1 MLETKYQNFY
11 DQISKKISIKKIFTD
26 KLHTL
31 AYGTDAS
38 FYRLIPKIVIKTD
51 NAKEVQDI
59 IELSHSMNLS
69 ITFRAAGTSLSGQ
82 AISDSI
88 LIVTSRN
95 FSKFKISPDASFI
108 SLEPALTGAQ
118 VNGLLARYS
127 KKIGPDPASINAAM
141 IGGIAANNA
150 SGMCCGIS
158 QNSYKTLKSIKLI
171 FADGT
176 KLDSACEISKNEFRK
191 THGEFLKELK
201 SFSDDTKNNEE
212 LRAKI
217 ERKFKIKNTCG
228 YSLNALID
236 FEDEFEVLEHLII
249 GSEGTLAFIEE
260 ITYYTVE
267 DLKDKASALIYFK
280 DMKEACNAVT
290 KLKLAR
296 DAKTINIEAVELIDR
311 AGLAS
316 IENDSAMPSFIKD
329 FDENITALLIETR
342 AISDEQLDI
351 QTIQIEELL
360 KEFEVVKQIFFTKDV
375 AQYTLYWKIRK
386 GLFPAVGAVRKT
398 GTTVIIEDVAYPIE
412 HLAEATLELQELFKK
427 HGYKE
432 AIIFGHALE
441 GNFHFVFTQDFS
453 HKKEVKRYDDF
464 MNDVVHSVAVKYQG
478 SLKAEHGTGRNM
490 AAFVELEWG
499 SDAYMMM
506 KKIKNLFDPRGLL
519 NPGVI
524 INDDKEAHLK
534 NLKTLPATNPIV
546 DKCIECGFCEPTCPS
561 NELTL
566 SPRQRIVI
574 NREISRLEN
583 IGLYKEAKEYKK
595 LYQYDGIETCATCS
609 LCSSACPV
617 NIDTGSLT
625 KHLRAEQASESSKSI
640 ANFVANNFSST
651 LKGIRVGLHSANFI
665 HKVLGT
671 ASMETFTQTFRDLS
685 KNTLPKWTE
694 TMPKSTNI
702 DMYFEQKVS
711 DKKVVYFPSCI
722 TRSMGL
728 NSISKEEK
736 QLFTVT
742 VELLQ
747 KAGYQILFPH
757 NLSDLC
763 CGMPFSS
770 KGFKEAVQTK
780 SSQLE
785 EELLNISE
793 FGEYP
798 ILSDTSPCTKKM
810 MESFSHDLNIYEP
823 IEFALEFLTKDL
835 EFTAIN
841 EPITIHTTCSS
852 RKMGLEDK
860 FKKLAQLCS
869 TEVIIPSDV
878 KCCGFA
884 GDRGFNFPELNKS
897 ALRHLKEQTAGAKMA
912 FSTSKTCEIGLS
924 NESGLDYNSIF
935 YLVNKVTKS
944 KNI

>member
-95 FSKFKISPDASFI
+95 FSKFKIAPDASFI

-158 QNSYKTLKSIKLI
+158 QNSYKTLKSMKLI

-176 KLDSACEISKNEFRK
+176 KLDTACETSKNEFRK

-342 AISDEQLDI
+342 AVSDEQLDI
-351 QTIQIEELL
+351 QTMQIEELL
-360 KEFEVVKQIFFTKDV
+360 KKFEVVKQIFFTKDV

-694 TMPKSTNI
+694 TMPKGTNI

>member
-1 MLETKYQNFY
+1 MLESRYQKFY
-11 DQISKKISIKKIFTD
+11 DEISTKISKDKIFTD

-38 FYRLIPKIVIKTD
+38 FYRLIPKIVIKAD

-59 IELSHSMNLS
+59 IELSNSMNLS

-88 LIVTSRN
+88 LIITSRN
-95 FSKFKISPDASFI
+95 FSNFKIASDASFI
-108 SLEPALTGAQ
+108 SLQPALTGAQ
-118 VNGLLARYS
+118 ANGLLARYA

-158 QNSYKTLKSIKLI
+158 QNSYKTLKSMKLI

-176 KLDSACEISKNEFRK
+176 KLDTACNESKDAFK
-191 THGEFLKELK
+191 KSHKEFLEQLKEFSRETK
-201 SFSDDTKNNEE
+201 SNKE

-217 ERKFKIKNTCG
+217 EKKFKIKNTCG
-228 YSLNALID
+228 YSINALID
-236 FEDEFEVLEHLII
+236 FEDEFEILQHLII

-296 DAKTINIEAVELIDR
+296 DSNQIVVDAVELMDR
-311 AGLAS
+311 AALKS
-316 IENDSAMPSFIKD
+316 IENDPVMPKFIKD
-329 FDENITALLIETR
+329 FDDEVTALLIETR
-342 AISDEQLDI
+342 ALNDEKLDI
-351 QTIQIEELL
+351 QIKQIEELL
-360 KEFEVVKQIFFTKDV
+360 KEFEVKRKIYFTKDEEE
-375 AQYTLYWKIRK
+375 YTLYWKIRK
-386 GLFPAVGAVRKT
+386 GLFPAVGAVRVT

-412 HLAEATLELQELFKK
+412 CLAEATLELQELFRK
-427 HGYKE
+427 YDYSE
-432 AIIFGHALE
+432 ALIFGHALE

-453 HKKEVKRYDDF
+453 DAKEIKRYDDL
-464 MNDVVHSVAVKYQG
+464 MNEVVNSVALKYQG

-490 AAFVELEWG
+490 AAFVEVEWG
-499 SDAYMMM
+499 LDAYIMM
-506 KKIKNLFDPRGLL
+506 KKIKSLFDPKGLL

-534 NLKTLPATNPIV
+534 NLKTLPATNEIV

-566 SPRQRIVI
+566 TPRQRIVI
-574 NREISRLEN
+574 NREISRLEHLGN
-583 IGLYKEAKEYKK
+583 EKEANEYKK

-617 NIDTGSLT
+617 KIDTGSLT
-625 KHLRAEQASESSKSI
+625 KHLRAEQLTPAAKSI
-640 ANFVANNFSST
+640 ANFLANNFSTT
-651 LKGIRVGLHSANFI
+651 LKGVRFGLHSANFI

-671 ASMETFTQTFRDLS
+671 ASMETFTKTMRDLS
-685 KNTLPKWTE
+685 RKSLPKWSI
-694 TMPKSTNI
+694 TMPKGTNI
-702 DMYFEQKVS
+702 NLHFEQKIR

-728 NSISKEEK
+728 NDISKEEK
-736 QLFTVT
+736 QLFDVT
-742 VELLQ
+742 VEILQ
-747 KAGYQILFPH
+747 KAGYQIIFPKD
-757 NLSDLC
+757 LSNLC

-770 KGFKEAVQTK
+770 KGFIEASNTK

-785 EELLNISE
+785 DALLYASE

-798 ILSDTSPCTKKM
+798 ILCDTSPCTKKM
-810 MESFSHDLNIYEP
+810 MESFSHKLNIYEP

-860 FKKLAQLCS
+860 FKKLANLCS
-869 TEVIIPSDV
+869 TTVIIPSDV

-897 ALRHLKEQTAGAKMA
+897 ALRYLKEQTTGAKMA

-924 NESGLDYNSIF
+924 DESGLDYNSIF
-935 YLVNKVTKS
+935 YLVNQVTKA
-944 KNI
+944 KNL

>member
-95 FSKFKISPDASFI
+95 FSKFKIAPDASFI

-158 QNSYKTLKSIKLI
+158 QNSYKTLKSMKLI

-176 KLDSACEISKNEFRK
+176 KLDTACETSKNEFRK

-201 SFSDDTKNNEE
+201 SFSDDTKNNKE

-342 AISDEQLDI
+342 AINDEQLDI

-694 TMPKSTNI
+694 TMPKGTNI

>member
-1 MLETKYQNFY
+1 MLESKYQDFY
-11 DQISKKISIKKIFTD
+11 NQIINKISKKKIFTD

-59 IELSHSMNLS
+59 IELSNSMNLS

-88 LIVTSRN
+88 LIITSRN
-95 FSKFKISPDASFI
+95 FSNFKIADDVSYI
-108 SLEPALTGAQ
+108 SLQPALTGAQ

-158 QNSYKTLKSIKLI
+158 QNSYKTLKSMKLI
-171 FADGT
+171 FGDGS
-176 KLDSACEISKNEFRK
+176 KLDTGCEESKNSFRK
-191 THGEFLKELK
+191 THADFLKELK

-236 FEDEFEVLEHLII
+236 FSDEFEILEHLII

-267 DLKDKASALIYFK
+267 DLKDKASSLIYFK
-280 DMKEACNAVT
+280 DMNEACSAVT
-290 KLKLAR
+290 KLKLAK
-296 DAKTINIEAVELIDR
+296 DANKINVEAVELMDR
-311 AGLAS
+311 AGLKS
-316 IENDSAMPSFIKD
+316 IEQDPAMPAFIKD
-329 FDENITALLIETR
+329 FDENVTALLIETR

-351 QTIQIEELL
+351 QTAQIEELL
-360 KEFEVVKQIFFTKDV
+360 KEFSVVRDIYFTKDV
-375 AQYTLYWKIRK
+375 AEYTLYWKIRK
-386 GLFPAVGAVRKT
+386 GLFPAVGAVRVT

-412 HLAEATLELQELFKK
+412 CLADATLELQDLFKK
-427 HGYKE
+427 HGYSE
-432 AIIFGHALE
+432 ALIFGHALE

-453 HKKEVKRYDDF
+453 DPKEVKRYDDF
-464 MNDVVHSVAVKYQG
+464 MNDVVFSVAVKYQG

-490 AAFVELEWG
+490 AAFIEVEWG
-499 SDAYMMM
+499 HDAYVMM
-506 KKIKNLFDPRGLL
+506 KKIKSLFDPKGLL

-534 NLKTLPATNPIV
+534 NLKTLPATNEIV

-561 NELTL
+561 NEITLT
-566 SPRQRIVI
+566 PRQRIVI
-574 NREISRLEN
+574 NREISRLEA
-583 IGLYKEAKEYKK
+583 IGNHKEAKEYKD

-609 LCSSACPV
+609 LCSTTCPV
-617 NIDTGSLT
+617 KIDTGSLT
-625 KHLRAEQASESSKSI
+625 KHLRAEQISNTGKSI
-640 ANFVANNFSST
+640 ANFVANNFSTT
-651 LKGIRVGLHSANFI
+651 LKGVRFGLHSANFI

-671 ASMETFTQTFRDLS
+671 PNMETMTKTFRDLS
-685 KNTLPKWTE
+685 SSIPKWSV
-694 TMPKSTNI
+694 TMPIGTNI
-702 DMYFEQKVS
+702 DLNFEQKVS

-722 TRSMGL
+722 NRSMGL
-728 NSISKEEK
+728 NAVSKEEK
-736 QLFTVT
+736 QLFDTT
-742 VELLQ
+742 VELLL
-747 KAGYQILFPH
+747 KAGYQILFPEDLP
-757 NLSDLC
+757 NLC

-770 KGFKEAVQTK
+770 KGFDEAAHTK

-785 EELLNISE
+785 LALLNASE

-798 ILSDTSPCTKKM
+798 ILCDTSPCTKKM
-810 MESFSHDLNIYEP
+810 MESFSHKLDIFEP
-823 IEFALEFLTKDL
+823 IEFALQFLTKDL

-860 FKKLAQLCS
+860 FKTLAQLCS
-869 TEVIIPSDV
+869 TNVIIPADV

-897 ALRHLKEQTAGAKMA
+897 ALRSLKEQTTGAKMA

-924 NESGLDYNSIF
+924 EESGLDYNSIF
-935 YLVNKVTKS
+935 YLINKVTKA
-944 KNI
+944 KY

>member
-95 FSKFKISPDASFI
+95 FSKFKIAPDASFI

-176 KLDSACEISKNEFRK
+176 KLDTACEISKNEFRK

-236 FEDEFEVLEHLII
+236 FEDEFEILEHLII

-342 AISDEQLDI
+342 AINDEQLDI

-464 MNDVVHSVAVKYQG
+464 MNDVVHWRG
-478 SLKAEHGTGRNM
+478 
-490 AAFVELEWG
+490 AFY
-499 SDAYMMM
+499 SFT
-506 KKIKNLFDPRGLL
+506 NL
-519 NPGVI
+519 
-524 INDDKEAHLK
+524 H
-534 NLKTLPATNPIV
+534 
-546 DKCIECGFCEPTCPS
+546 
-561 NELTL
+561 
-566 SPRQRIVI
+566 
-574 NREISRLEN
+574 
-583 IGLYKEAKEYKK
+583 
-595 LYQYDGIETCATCS
+595 
-609 LCSSACPV
+609 
-617 NIDTGSLT
+617 
-625 KHLRAEQASESSKSI
+625 
-640 ANFVANNFSST
+640 
-651 LKGIRVGLHSANFI
+651 NFI
-665 HKVLGT
+665 
-671 ASMETFTQTFRDLS
+671 
-685 KNTLPKWTE
+685 N
-694 TMPKSTNI
+694 
-702 DMYFEQKVS
+702 
-711 DKKVVYFPSCI
+711 
-722 TRSMGL
+722 
-728 NSISKEEK
+728 
-736 QLFTVT
+736 
-742 VELLQ
+742 
-747 KAGYQILFPH
+747 
-757 NLSDLC
+757 
-763 CGMPFSS
+763 
-770 KGFKEAVQTK
+770 
-780 SSQLE
+780 
-785 EELLNISE
+785 
-793 FGEYP
+793 
-798 ILSDTSPCTKKM
+798 
-810 MESFSHDLNIYEP
+810 
-823 IEFALEFLTKDL
+823 
-835 EFTAIN
+835 
-841 EPITIHTTCSS
+841 
-852 RKMGLEDK
+852 
-860 FKKLAQLCS
+860 
-869 TEVIIPSDV
+869 
-878 KCCGFA
+878 
-884 GDRGFNFPELNKS
+884 
-897 ALRHLKEQTAGAKMA
+897 
-912 FSTSKTCEIGLS
+912 
-924 NESGLDYNSIF
+924 
-935 YLVNKVTKS
+935 
-944 KNI
+944 

>member
-118 VNGLLARYS
+118 VNGLLAKYS

-158 QNSYKTLKSIKLI
+158 QNSYKTLKSMKLI

-176 KLDSACEISKNEFRK
+176 KLDTACETSKNEFRK

-201 SFSDDTKNNEE
+201 SFSDDTKNNKE

-236 FEDEFEVLEHLII
+236 FDDEFEVLEHLII

-280 DMKEACNAVT
+280 NMKEACNAVT
-290 KLKLAR
+290 KLKLAC

-583 IGLYKEAKEYKK
+583 MGLYKEAKEYKK
-595 LYQYDGIETCATCS
+595 LYLYDGIETCATCS

-694 TMPKSTNI
+694 TMPKGTNI

-770 KGFKEAVQTK
+770 KGFKEASQTK

-897 ALRHLKEQTAGAKMA
+897 ALRHLKEQTVGAKMA

>member
-11 DQISKKISIKKIFTD
+11 DQIVKKISPKQIFTD

-51 NAKEVQDI
+51 NAQEVQDI
-59 IELSHSMNLS
+59 IELSNEMNLS

-95 FSKFKISPDASFI
+95 FSNFKIADDISYI
-108 SLEPALTGAQ
+108 SLQPALTGAQ

-158 QNSYKTLKSIKLI
+158 QNSYKTLKSMKLI
-171 FADGT
+171 FGDGSR
-176 KLDSACEISKNEFRK
+176 LDTGCEESKKEFRK
-191 THGEFLKELK
+191 THGDFLKELK
-201 SFSDDTKNNEE
+201 SFSNDTKNNEE

-236 FEDEFEVLEHLII
+236 FEDEFEILEHLII

-267 DLKDKASALIYFK
+267 DLKDKASTLIYFK
-280 DMKEACNAVT
+280 DIKEACSAVT
-290 KLKLAR
+290 KLKLAKE
-296 DAKTINIEAVELIDR
+296 AKTINVEAVELMDR

-316 IENDSAMPSFIKD
+316 IENDPAMPSYIKD
-329 FDENITALLIETR
+329 FDENVTALLIETR
-342 AISDEQLDI
+342 AINDEQLDI
-351 QTIQIEELL
+351 QITQIEKLL
-360 KEFEVVKQIFFTKDV
+360 KEFSVVRDIYFTKDV
-375 AQYTLYWKIRK
+375 AEYTLYWKIRK
-386 GLFPAVGAVRKT
+386 GLFPAVGAVRVT

-412 HLAEATLELQELFKK
+412 CLADATLELQDLFKK
-427 HGYKE
+427 HGYSE
-432 AIIFGHALE
+432 ALIFGHALE

-453 HKKEVKRYDDF
+453 DAKEVKRYDDF

-490 AAFVELEWG
+490 AAFIEVEWG
-499 SDAYMMM
+499 YDAYIMM
-506 KKIKNLFDPRGLL
+506 KKIKSLFDPKGLL

-524 INDDKEAHLK
+524 INDDTQAHLK
-534 NLKTLPATNPIV
+534 NLKTLPATNEIV

-561 NELTL
+561 NDLTL

-574 NREISRLEN
+574 NREISRLES
-583 IGLYKEAKEYKK
+583 IGEHKEAKEYKD

-617 NIDTGSLT
+617 KIDTGSLT
-625 KHLRAEQASESSKSI
+625 KHLRAEQVTNTGKSI
-640 ANFVANNFSST
+640 ANFVANNFAST
-651 LKGIRVGLHSANFI
+651 LKGVRFGLHSANFV

-671 ASMETFTQTFRDLS
+671 ASMETVTQTFRNLS
-685 KNTLPKWTE
+685 KNSLPKWSI
-694 TMPKSTNI
+694 TMPKATSINI
-702 DMYFEQKVS
+702 HFEQKVS

-728 NSISKEEK
+728 NDASKEEK
-736 QLFTVT
+736 QLFDVT

-747 KAGYQILFPH
+747 KAGYQIIFPQDLP
-757 NLSDLC
+757 NLC

-770 KGFKEAVQTK
+770 KGFNEAANTK

-785 EELLNISE
+785 DALLHASE

-798 ILSDTSPCTKKM
+798 ILCDTSPCTKKM
-810 MESFSHDLNIYEP
+810 MESFSHKLEIFEP
-823 IEFALEFLTKDL
+823 IEFALEVLSKDL
-835 EFTAIN
+835 EFTAID

-860 FKKLAQLCS
+860 FKSLAQLCS
-869 TEVIIPSDV
+869 TNVIIPSDV

-897 ALRHLKEQTAGAKMA
+897 ALKHLKAQTSGAKMA

-924 NESGLDYNSIF
+924 DESGLDYNSIF

-944 KNI
+944 KNL

>member
-95 FSKFKISPDASFI
+95 FSKFKIAPDASFI

-176 KLDSACEISKNEFRK
+176 KLDTACETSKNEFRK

-342 AISDEQLDI
+342 AVSDEQLDI
-351 QTIQIEELL
+351 QTMQIEELL
-360 KEFEVVKQIFFTKDV
+360 KKFEVVKQIFFTKDV

>member
-95 FSKFKISPDASFI
+95 FSKFKIAPDASFI

-158 QNSYKTLKSIKLI
+158 QNSYKTLKSMKLI

-176 KLDSACEISKNEFRK
+176 KLDTACETSKNEFRK

-342 AISDEQLDI
+342 AVSDEQLDI
-351 QTIQIEELL
+351 QTMQIEELL
-360 KEFEVVKQIFFTKDV
+360 KKFEVVKQIFFTKDV

>member
-95 FSKFKISPDASFI
+95 FSKFKIAPDASFI

-158 QNSYKTLKSIKLI
+158 QNSYKTLKSMKLI

-176 KLDSACEISKNEFRK
+176 KLDTACETSKNEFRK

-201 SFSDDTKNNEE
+201 SFSDDTKNNKE

>member
-95 FSKFKISPDASFI
+95 FSKFKIAPDASFI

-176 KLDSACEISKNEFRK
+176 KLDTACETSKNEFRK

-583 IGLYKEAKEYKK
+583 MGLYKEAKEYKK

-694 TMPKSTNI
+694 TMPKGTNI

-897 ALRHLKEQTAGAKMA
+897 ALKHLKEQTAGAKMA

-924 NESGLDYNSIF
+924 EESGLDYNSIF
-935 YLVNKVTKS
+935 YLINKVTKS
-944 KNI
+944 KTL

>member
-95 FSKFKISPDASFI
+95 FSKFKIAPDASFI

-158 QNSYKTLKSIKLI
+158 QNSYKTLKSMKLI

-176 KLDSACEISKNEFRK
+176 KLDTACETSKNEFRK

-201 SFSDDTKNNEE
+201 SFSDDTKNNKE

-236 FEDEFEVLEHLII
+236 FEDEFEILEHLII

-342 AISDEQLDI
+342 AVSDEQLDI
-351 QTIQIEELL
+351 QTMQIEELL
-360 KEFEVVKQIFFTKDV
+360 KKFEVVKQIFFTKDV

>member
-11 DQISKKISIKKIFTD
+11 DQISNKISKEKIFTD

-59 IELSHSMNLS
+59 VELSHSMNLS

-95 FSKFKISPDASFI
+95 FSKFKIAPDASFI

-171 FADGT
+171 FADGV
-176 KLDSACEISKNEFRK
+176 KLDTACENSKNEFRK

-236 FEDEFEVLEHLII
+236 FDDEFEVLEHLII

-267 DLKDKASALIYFK
+267 ELKDKASALIYFK

-342 AISDEQLDI
+342 AVSNEQLDI
-351 QTIQIEELL
+351 QTSQIEELL
-360 KEFEVVKQIFFTKDV
+360 KEFEVVKEIFFTKDV

-453 HKKEVKRYDDF
+453 DVKEVKRYDDF

-490 AAFVELEWG
+490 TAFVELEWG
-499 SDAYMMM
+499 SDAYLMM
-506 KKIKNLFDPRGLL
+506 KKIKNLFDPKGLL

-625 KHLRAEQASESSKSI
+625 KHLRAEQASENSKSI

-694 TMPKSTNI
+694 TMPKGTNI

-770 KGFKEAVQTK
+770 KGFKEAAQTK

-810 MESFSHDLNIYEP
+810 MESFSHKLNIYEP

-841 EPITIHTTCSS
+841 EAITIHTTCSS

-869 TEVIIPSDV
+869 TQVIIPSDV

-924 NESGLDYNSIF
+924 KESGLDYNSIF
-935 YLVNKVTKS
+935 YLINKVTKA

>member
-1 MLETKYQNFY
+1 MLDSKYQRFY
-11 DQISKKISIKKIFTD
+11 DEIVKKIKKEKIFTD

-59 IELSHSMNLS
+59 IELSNSLNLS
-69 ITFRAAGTSLSGQ
+69 ITFRAGGTSLSGQ

-88 LIVTSRN
+88 LVITSRN
-95 FSKFKISPDASFI
+95 FSNFKIAPDASYI
-108 SLEPALTGAQ
+108 SLQPALTGAQ

-158 QNSYKTLKSIKLI
+158 QNSYKTLKSMKLI

-176 KLDSACEISKNEFRK
+176 KLDTACETSKNEFRK

-201 SFSDDTKNNEE
+201 SFSDDTKNNKE

-236 FEDEFEVLEHLII
+236 FEDEFEILEHLII

-342 AISDEQLDI
+342 AVSDEQLDI
-351 QTIQIEELL
+351 QTMQIEELL
-360 KEFEVVKQIFFTKDV
+360 KKFEVVKQIFFTKDV

>member
-1 MLETKYQNFY
+1 MLESKYQNFY
-11 DQISKKISIKKIFTD
+11 DEIVKKIKKEKIFTD

-69 ITFRAAGTSLSGQ
+69 ITFRAGGTSLSGQ

-88 LIVTSRN
+88 LVITSRN
-95 FSKFKISPDASFI
+95 FSNFKIANDASYI
-108 SLEPALTGAQ
+108 SLQPALTGAQ
-118 VNGLLARYS
+118 ANGLLARYS

-176 KLDSACEISKNEFRK
+176 KLDTGCQESKDAFRK
-191 THGEFLKELK
+191 THGDFLNDLK
-201 SFSDDTKNNEE
+201 SFSTDTKSNEE

-217 ERKFKIKNTCG
+217 EKKFKIKNTCG

-236 FEDEFEVLEHLII
+236 FEDEFEILQHLII

-280 DMKEACNAVT
+280 DMNEACSAVT

-296 DAKTINIEAVELIDR
+296 DSKQIVVDAVELMDR
-311 AGLAS
+311 AALKS
-316 IENDSAMPSFIKD
+316 IENDSAMPEYIKD
-329 FDENITALLIETR
+329 LGSEITALLIETR
-342 AISDEQLDI
+342 ALNDNQLDVQI
-351 QTIQIEELL
+351 TQIEELL
-360 KEFEVVKQIFFTKDV
+360 KEFTVVRNIYFTKDE
-375 AQYTLYWKIRK
+375 YEYNLYWKIRK
-386 GLFPAVGAVRKT
+386 GLFPAVGAVRVT

-412 HLAEATLELQELFKK
+412 CLAEATLELQNLFKK
-427 HGYKE
+427 YDYTE
-432 AIIFGHALE
+432 ALIFGHALE

-453 HKKEVKRYDDF
+453 DAKEVKRYDNL
-464 MNDVVHSVAVKYQG
+464 MNEVVNSVAVKYEG

-490 AAFVELEWG
+490 AAFIEVEWG
-499 SDAYMMM
+499 HDAYVMM
-506 KKIKNLFDPRGLL
+506 KKIKSLFDPKGLL

-534 NLKTLPATNPIV
+534 NLKTLPATNEIV

-566 SPRQRIVI
+566 TPRQRIVI
-574 NREISRLEN
+574 NREISRLET
-583 IGLYKEAKEYKK
+583 IGNHQEAKEYKD

-609 LCSSACPV
+609 LCSTACPV
-617 NIDTGSLT
+617 KIDTGSLT
-625 KHLRAEQASESSKSI
+625 KHLRAEQISNTGKSI
-640 ANFVANNFSST
+640 ANFVANNFSTT
-651 LKGIRVGLHSANFI
+651 LKGIRFGLHSANFV

-671 ASMETFTQTFRDLS
+671 SSMETVTKTFRELS
-685 KNTLPKWTE
+685 KNSLPKWSV
-694 TMPKSTNI
+694 TMPKGTNI
-702 DMYFEQKVS
+702 NLNFEQKVS

-722 TRSMGL
+722 NRSMGL
-728 NSISKEEK
+728 NAVSKEEK
-736 QLFTVT
+736 ELFDTT

-747 KAGYQILFPH
+747 KAGYQILFPEDLP
-757 NLSDLC
+757 NLC

-770 KGFKEAVQTK
+770 KGYNDAAHTK

-785 EELLNISE
+785 LALLHASE

-798 ILSDTSPCTKKM
+798 ILCDTSPCTKKM
-810 MESFSHDLNIYEP
+810 MDSFSHKLSIYEP
-823 IEFALEFLTKDL
+823 IEFALKFLTKDL
-835 EFTAIN
+835 EFTATN
-841 EPITIHTTCSS
+841 ELITIHTTCSS

-860 FKKLAQLCS
+860 FKTLAQLCS
-869 TEVIIPSDV
+869 TNVIVPADV

-897 ALRHLKEQTAGAKMA
+897 ALRALKEQTSGAKMA

-924 NESGLDYNSIF
+924 EESGLDYNSIF
-935 YLVNKVTKS
+935 YLINKVTKA
-944 KNI
+944 KTL

>member
-1 MLETKYQNFY
+1 MLDSKYQKFY
-11 DQISKKISIKKIFTD
+11 DEIVKKIEKEKIFTD

-59 IELSHSMNLS
+59 IELSNSMNLS

-88 LIVTSRN
+88 LIITSRK
-95 FSKFKISPDASFI
+95 FSDFKISPDASFI
-108 SLEPALTGAQ
+108 SLQPALTGAQ
-118 VNGLLARYS
+118 ANGLLARYS

-158 QNSYKTLKSIKLI
+158 QNSYKTLKSMKLI
-171 FADGT
+171 FADGA
-176 KLDSACEISKNEFRK
+176 KLDTGCNESKEAFRK
-191 THGEFLKELK
+191 THGEFLKSLK

-228 YSLNALID
+228 YSLNSLID
-236 FEDEFEVLEHLII
+236 FDDEFEILEHLII

-267 DLKDKASALIYFK
+267 DLKDKASSLIYFK
-280 DMKEACNAVT
+280 DMNEACSAVT
-290 KLKLAR
+290 KLKLAK
-296 DAKTINIEAVELIDR
+296 DANKITVDAVELMDR
-311 AGLAS
+311 AGLKS
-316 IENDSAMPSFIKD
+316 IENDPAMPEFIKD
-329 FDENITALLIETR
+329 LDENVTALLIETR
-342 AISDEQLDI
+342 AISDAQLDI
-351 QTIQIEELL
+351 QTAQIEEIL
-360 KEFEVVKQIFFTKDV
+360 KEFTVVRDIYFTKDV
-375 AQYTLYWKIRK
+375 AEYTLYWKIRK
-386 GLFPAVGAVRKT
+386 GLFPAVGAVRVT

-412 HLAEATLELQELFKK
+412 CLAEATLELQELFKK
-427 HGYKE
+427 HGYSE
-432 AIIFGHALE
+432 ALIFGHALE

-453 HKKEVKRYDDF
+453 DPKEIKRYDDL
-464 MNDVVHSVAVKYQG
+464 MNEVVHSVAVKYQG

-490 AAFVELEWG
+490 AAFIEVEWG
-499 SDAYMMM
+499 YDAYIMM
-506 KKIKNLFDPRGLL
+506 KKIKNLFDPKGLL

-524 INDDKEAHLK
+524 INDDAQAHLK
-534 NLKTLPATNPIV
+534 NLKTLPATNEIV

-566 SPRQRIVI
+566 TPRQRIVI
-574 NREISRLEN
+574 NREISRLES
-583 IGLYKEAKEYKK
+583 IGNKKEAKEYKD

-609 LCSSACPV
+609 LCSTACPV
-617 NIDTGSLT
+617 KIDTGSLT
-625 KHLRAEQASESSKSI
+625 KHLRAEQISTTGKAI
-640 ANFVANNFSST
+640 ANFVANNFSTT
-651 LKGIRVGLHSANFI
+651 LKGVRFGLHSANFI

-671 ASMETFTQTFRDLS
+671 PSMETMTKTFRGFS
-685 KNTLPKWTE
+685 SSIPKWSV
-694 TMPKSTNI
+694 TMPIGTNI
-702 DMYFEQKVS
+702 DLNFEQKVS
-711 DKKVVYFPSCI
+711 DKKVVYFPSCLN
-722 TRSMGL
+722 RSMGL
-728 NSISKEEK
+728 NAVSKEEK
-736 QLFTVT
+736 QLFETT
-742 VELLQ
+742 VELLL
-747 KAGYQILFPH
+747 KAGYQILFPE
-757 NLSDLC
+757 NLSNLC

-770 KGFKEAVQTK
+770 KGFDEAAHTK

-785 EELLNISE
+785 QALLKVSNS
-793 FGEYP
+793 GEYP
-798 ILSDTSPCTKKM
+798 VLCDTSPCTKKM
-810 MESFSHDLNIYEP
+810 MESFTKKINIYEP
-823 IEFALEFLTKDL
+823 IEFALEFLTKEL

-841 EPITIHTTCSS
+841 EAITIHTTCSS

-860 FKKLAQLCS
+860 FKTLASLCS
-869 TEVIIPSDV
+869 TNVIIPADV

-897 ALRHLKEQTAGAKMA
+897 ALTHLKEQTKGAKMA

-924 NESGLDYNSIF
+924 EESGLDYNSIF
-935 YLVNKVTKS
+935 YLINKVTKT
-944 KNI
+944 KTL

>member
-1 MLETKYQNFY
+1 MLESKYQDFY
-11 DQISKKISIKKIFTD
+11 NQIINKIPKKKIFTD

-59 IELSHSMNLS
+59 IELSNSMNLS

-88 LIVTSRN
+88 LIITSRN
-95 FSKFKISPDASFI
+95 FSNFKIADDVSYI
-108 SLEPALTGAQ
+108 SLQPALTGAQ

-158 QNSYKTLKSIKLI
+158 QNSYKTLKSMKLI
-171 FADGT
+171 FGDGS
-176 KLDSACEISKNEFRK
+176 KLDTGCEESKNSFRK
-191 THGEFLKELK
+191 THADFLKELK

-236 FEDEFEVLEHLII
+236 FSDEFEILEHLII

-267 DLKDKASALIYFK
+267 DLKDKASSLIYFK
-280 DMKEACNAVT
+280 DMNEACSAVT
-290 KLKLAR
+290 KLKLAK
-296 DAKTINIEAVELIDR
+296 DANKINVEAVELMDR
-311 AGLAS
+311 AGLKS
-316 IENDSAMPSFIKD
+316 IEQDPAMPAFIKD
-329 FDENITALLIETR
+329 FDENVTALLIETR

-351 QTIQIEELL
+351 QTAQIEELL
-360 KEFEVVKQIFFTKDV
+360 KEFSVVRDIYFTKDV
-375 AQYTLYWKIRK
+375 AEYTLYWKIRK
-386 GLFPAVGAVRKT
+386 GLFPAVGAVRVT

-412 HLAEATLELQELFKK
+412 CLADATLELQDLFKK
-427 HGYKE
+427 HGYSE
-432 AIIFGHALE
+432 ALIFGHALE

-453 HKKEVKRYDDF
+453 DPKEVKRYDDF
-464 MNDVVHSVAVKYQG
+464 MNDVVFSVAVKYQG

-490 AAFVELEWG
+490 AAFIEVEWG
-499 SDAYMMM
+499 HDAYVMM
-506 KKIKNLFDPRGLL
+506 KKIKSLFDPKGLL

-534 NLKTLPATNPIV
+534 NLKTLPATNEIV

-561 NELTL
+561 NEITLT
-566 SPRQRIVI
+566 PRQRIVI
-574 NREISRLEN
+574 NREISRLEA
-583 IGLYKEAKEYKK
+583 IGNHKEAKEYKD

-609 LCSSACPV
+609 LCSTTCPV
-617 NIDTGSLT
+617 KIDTGSLT
-625 KHLRAEQASESSKSI
+625 KHLRAEQISNTGKSI
-640 ANFVANNFSST
+640 ANFVANNFSTT
-651 LKGIRVGLHSANFI
+651 LKGVRFGLHSANFI

-671 ASMETFTQTFRDLS
+671 PNMETMTKTFRDLS
-685 KNTLPKWTE
+685 SSIPKWSV
-694 TMPKSTNI
+694 TMPIGTNI
-702 DMYFEQKVS
+702 DLNFEQKVS

-722 TRSMGL
+722 NRSMGL
-728 NSISKEEK
+728 NAVSKEEK
-736 QLFTVT
+736 QLFDTT
-742 VELLQ
+742 VELLL
-747 KAGYQILFPH
+747 KAGYQILFPEDLP
-757 NLSDLC
+757 NLC

-770 KGFKEAVQTK
+770 KGFDEAAHTK

-785 EELLNISE
+785 LALLNASE

-798 ILSDTSPCTKKM
+798 ILCDTSPCTKKM
-810 MESFSHDLNIYEP
+810 MESFSHKLDIFEP
-823 IEFALEFLTKDL
+823 IEFALQFLTKDL

-860 FKKLAQLCS
+860 FKTLAQLCS
-869 TEVIIPSDV
+869 TNVIIPADV

-897 ALRHLKEQTAGAKMA
+897 ALRSLKEQTTGAKMA

-924 NESGLDYNSIF
+924 EESGLDYNSIF
-935 YLVNKVTKS
+935 YLINKVTKA
-944 KNI
+944 KY

>member
-1 MLETKYQNFY
+1 MLEGKYKQFF
-11 DQISKKISIKKIFTD
+11 DEISTKISVEKIFTD

-51 NAKEVQDI
+51 NAKEVEEI
-59 IELSHSMNLS
+59 IKLSNIMNLS
-69 ITFRAAGTSLSGQ
+69 ITFRAGGTSLSGQ

-88 LIVTSRN
+88 LIITSRN
-95 FSKFKISPDASFI
+95 FSNFKISPDASFI

-118 VNGLLARYS
+118 ANGLLAKYS

-158 QNSYKTLKSIKLI
+158 QNSYKTLKSMKLI

-176 KLDSACEISKNEFRK
+176 KLDTACENSKNEFRK
-191 THGEFLKELK
+191 THKDFLKDLK
-201 SFSDDTKNNEE
+201 KFSDETKNNEE
-212 LRAKI
+212 LKAKI
-217 ERKFKIKNTCG
+217 EKKFKIKNTCG
-228 YSLNALID
+228 YSINALID
-236 FEDEFEVLEHLII
+236 FEDEFEILQHLII

-260 ITYYTVE
+260 VTYYTVE

-280 DMKEACNAVT
+280 DMEEACNAVT

-296 DAKTINIEAVELIDR
+296 DSKQIVIDAVELMDR
-311 AGLAS
+311 AALRS
-316 IENDSAMPSFIKD
+316 IENDSSMPKYIKSFD
-329 FDENITALLIETR
+329 DEVTALLIETR
-342 AISDEQLDI
+342 AINNNNLDI
-351 QTIQIEELL
+351 QIKQIEKILE
-360 KEFEVVKQIFFTKDV
+360 EFSVVRDIYFTKD
-375 AQYTLYWKIRK
+375 AQEYNLYWKIRK
-386 GLFPAVGAVRKT
+386 DLFPAVGAVRVI

-412 HLAEATLELQELFKK
+412 SLAVATLELQGLFQKY
-427 HGYKE
+427 GYTE

-453 HKKEVKRYDDF
+453 DKKEIERYDNL
-464 MNDVVHSVAVKYQG
+464 MNEVVNSVAVKYQG

-490 AAFVELEWG
+490 AAFVEVEWG
-499 SDAYMMM
+499 NEAYNIM
-506 KKIKNLFDPRGLL
+506 KRIKNLFDPKGLL

-534 NLKTLPATNPIV
+534 NLKTLPATNEIV

-566 SPRQRIVI
+566 TPRQRIVI

-583 IGLYKEAKEYKK
+583 LGKKEEAQEYKR

-609 LCSSACPV
+609 LCSTACPV
-617 NIDTGSLT
+617 KIDTGNLT
-625 KHLRAEQASESSKSI
+625 KHLRAEQLSSKDKSI
-640 ANFVANNFSST
+640 ANFVANNFSMT
-651 LKGIRVGLHSANFI
+651 LSGVRFGLKSSNI
-665 HKVLGT
+665 MHKVLGT
-671 ASMETFTQTFRDLS
+671 SNMQKFTQTLRSFT
-685 KNTLPKWTE
+685 KNKTPKWSV
-694 TMPKSTNI
+694 TMPKGINI
-702 DMYFEQKVS
+702 NINFEQQQK
-711 DKKVVYFPSCI
+711 DKKVVYFPSCLN
-722 TRSMGL
+722 RAMGL

-736 QLFTVT
+736 ELFYVT

-747 KAGYQILFPH
+747 KAGYQIIFPN
-757 NLSDLC
+757 NLANLC

-770 KGFKEAVQTK
+770 KGFNDTSNTK

-785 EELLNISE
+785 EALLDASE

-798 ILSDTSPCTKKM
+798 ILCDTSPCTKKM
-810 MESFSHDLNIYEP
+810 IESFSHKLSIYEP
-823 IEFALEFLTKDL
+823 IDFTLTFLTKHL
-835 EFTAIN
+835 EFIPID

-852 RKMGLEDK
+852 RKMNLEEK
-860 FKKLAQLCS
+860 FKEVAYLCS
-869 TEVIIPSDV
+869 TNVIIPSDV

-884 GDRGFNFPELNKS
+884 GDRGFNFPELNDS
-897 ALRHLKEQTAGAKMA
+897 ALRYLKQQTNGAKMA

-924 NESGLDYNSIF
+924 SHSGLDYNSIF
-935 YLVNKVTKS
+935 YLVNQVTKS
-944 KNI
+944 KSL

>member
-1 MLETKYQNFY
+1 MLESNYQDFY
-11 DQISKKISIKKIFTD
+11 DQIIKKIEKEKIFTD

-51 NAKEVQDI
+51 NAQEVQDI
-59 IELSHSMNLS
+59 IELSNSMNLS

-88 LIVTSRN
+88 LIITSRN
-95 FSKFKISPDASFI
+95 FSNFKIAPDVSYI

-118 VNGLLARYS
+118 INGLLARYS

-158 QNSYKTLKSIKLI
+158 QNSYKTLKSMKLI
-171 FADGT
+171 FGDGA
-176 KLDSACEISKNEFRK
+176 KLDTGCQESKDAFRK
-191 THGEFLKELK
+191 THGTFLQELK
-201 SFSDDTKNNEE
+201 SFSDETKNNEE

-217 ERKFKIKNTCG
+217 ERKYKIKNTCG
-228 YSLNALID
+228 YSLNSLID
-236 FEDEFEVLEHLII
+236 FGDEFEILEHLII

-260 ITYYTVE
+260 ITYFTVE
-267 DLKDKASALIYFK
+267 DLKDKATSLIYFK
-280 DMKEACNAVT
+280 DISEACSAVT
-290 KLKLAR
+290 KLKLAKE
-296 DAKTINIEAVELIDR
+296 ANTINVEAVELMDR
-311 AGLAS
+311 AALAS
-316 IENDSAMPSFIKD
+316 IENDPAMPAYIKD

-342 AISDEQLDI
+342 AVSDEQLNV
-351 QTIQIEELL
+351 QTAQIEELL
-360 KEFEVVKQIFFTKDV
+360 NEFDVVRDIYFTKDV
-375 AQYTLYWKIRK
+375 AEYTLYWKIRK
-386 GLFPAVGAVRKT
+386 GLFPAVGAVRET

-412 HLAEATLELQELFKK
+412 CLAEATLELQDLFKK
-427 HGYKE
+427 HNYTE
-432 AIIFGHALE
+432 ALIFGHALE

-453 HKKEVKRYDDF
+453 DAKEVKRYDDF

-490 AAFVELEWG
+490 TAFVELEWG
-499 SDAYMMM
+499 YDAYVMM
-506 KKIKNLFDPRGLL
+506 KKIKNLFDPKGLL

-524 INDDKEAHLK
+524 INDDAQAHLK
-534 NLKTLPATNPIV
+534 NLKTLPATNEIV

-574 NREISRLEN
+574 NREISRLES
-583 IGLYKEAKEYKK
+583 IGEHKEAKEYKD

-625 KHLRAEQASESSKSI
+625 KHLRAEQISDTSKSI

-651 LKGIRVGLHSANFI
+651 LKGVRFGLHSANFI

-671 ASMETFTQTFRDLS
+671 ASMETVTKTFRELS
-685 KNTLPKWTE
+685 RNSLPSWSV
-694 TMPKSTNI
+694 TMPKATNI
-702 DMYFEQKVS
+702 NIHFEQKVS

-728 NSISKEEK
+728 DDVSKEEK
-736 QLFTVT
+736 QLFDVT

-747 KAGYQILFPH
+747 KAGYQILFPE
-757 NLSDLC
+757 NLPNLC

-770 KGFKEAVQTK
+770 KGFNDAAHTK
-780 SSQLE
+780 SAQLE
-785 EELLNISE
+785 EALLNASE

-798 ILSDTSPCTKKM
+798 ILCDTSPCTKKM
-810 MESFSHDLNIYEP
+810 LESFSHKFDIYEP
-823 IEFALEFLTKDL
+823 IEFALEFLTKEL
-835 EFTAIN
+835 EFTPID

-860 FKKLAQLCS
+860 FKSLANLCS
-869 TEVIIPSDV
+869 TNVIIPADV

-897 ALRHLKEQTAGAKMA
+897 ALRHLKKQTQGAKMA

-924 NESGLDYNSIF
+924 DESGLDYNSIF

-944 KNI
+944 KSL

>member
-95 FSKFKISPDASFI
+95 FSKFKIAPDASFI

-158 QNSYKTLKSIKLI
+158 QNSYKTLKSMKLI

-176 KLDSACEISKNEFRK
+176 KLDTACEISKNEFRK

-201 SFSDDTKNNEE
+201 SFSDDTKNNKE

-342 AISDEQLDI
+342 AVSDEQLDI

-583 IGLYKEAKEYKK
+583 MGLYKEAKEYKK

-823 IEFALEFLTKDL
+823 IEFALEFLTNDL
-835 EFTAIN
+835 EFIAIN